1 MTRKEPYYTN
11 INGALYQGY
20 CEESMPALQEDSVDL
35 CVTDPPYGY
44 SFMGKKWDIDVPSVE
59 IWRELLRVL
68 KPGAFAFIMSA
79 PRQDVL
85 SKMINNVAAGGFDIS
100 FSPIY
105 WAYASGFPKAL
116 NMSKAVDN
124 RLGFE
129 REKVQS
135 SGGFHKTNN
144 PHSLAYRLS
153 DGTMA
158 DNNPISDEA
167 KALDGSY
174 AGFQPKPA
182 VEVIIVAMKP
192 LSEKTYVEQALK
204 NGKGV
209 TWLDD
214 CRIPVK
220 GETIKANTI
229 PRLNQHGY
237 TPGIGLTYD
246 RIPYEQS
253 DKRFPANLLVSDDV
267 LDDGRISKS
276 NYTKT
281 TDGFGVAKN
290 TFGVDNPEATV
301 DYERGYD
308 DCGGFSR
315 YFSVDLWW
323 EEASQNLPLP
333 MQDVFPFLIV
343 PKPAKSEKNIGCDK
357 LETQK
362 WKENSKANV
371 PQDRSGNERHNHHPT
386 VKPLKLFSYLITL
399 GSRKGDT
406 IIDPFL
412 GSGTAAIAAE
422 LMERRWIGCEL
433 MEEYAKVAVSR
444 ITAPR
449 KQVKALGII
458 EDIQELKNSESQMRL
473 SAFV

>member
-1 MTRKEPYYTN
+1 
-11 INGALYQGY
+11 
-20 CEESMPALQEDSVDL
+20 MPQLPDDSVDL

-116 NMSKAVDN
+116 NMSKVVDRKN
-124 RLGFE
+124 GCNPTII
-129 REKVQS
+129 REYKADPNKFPEGSIRREEIKDNYKTSYETTPS
-135 SGGFHKTNN
+135 S
-144 PHSLAYRLS
+144 P
-153 DGTMA
+153 
-158 DNNPISDEA
+158 EA
-167 KALDGSY
+167 KEMDGSY

-371 PQDRSGNERHNHHPT
+371 PQDGSGNERHNHHPT

-433 MEEYAKVAVSR
+433 MEEYAKVAMSR

-449 KQVKALGII
+449 RQVRSLSIVEEI
-458 EDIQELKNSESQMRL
+458 RELKSAESQMSL

>member
-1 MTRKEPYYTN
+1 
-11 INGALYQGY
+11 
-20 CEESMPALQEDSVDL
+20 MPQLPDDSVDL

-116 NMSKAVDN
+116 NMSKVVDRKN
-124 RLGFE
+124 GCNPTII
-129 REKVQS
+129 REYKADPNKFPEGSIRREEIKDNYKTSYETTPS
-135 SGGFHKTNN
+135 S
-144 PHSLAYRLS
+144 P
-153 DGTMA
+153 
-158 DNNPISDEA
+158 EA
-167 KALDGSY
+167 KEMDGSY

-220 GETIKANTI
+220 GETIKANTT

-371 PQDRSGNERHNHHPT
+371 PQDGSGNERHNHHPT

-433 MEEYAKVAVSR
+433 MEEYAKVAMSR

-449 KQVKALGII
+449 RQVRSLSIVEEI
-458 EDIQELKNSESQMRL
+458 RELKSAESQMSL

>member
-1 MTRKEPYYTN
+1 
-11 INGALYQGY
+11 
-20 CEESMPALQEDSVDL
+20 MPSIDEGSVDL

-44 SFMGKKWDIDVPSVE
+44 SFMGKKWDIDVPSVK
-59 IWRELLRVL
+59 IWQELLRVL

-85 SKMINNVAAGGFDIS
+85 SKMITNIASAGFEIS

-116 NMSKAVDN
+116 NMSKVVDKH
-124 RLGFE
+124 LGLK
-129 REKVQS
+129 RPKIQS
-135 SGGFHKTNN
+135 SGGLHTCTNT
-144 PHSLAYRLS
+144 HGWALVQA

-192 LSEKTYVEQALK
+192 LSENTYVKQALT

-220 GETIKANTI
+220 GETIKGPASV
-229 PRLNQHGY
+229 PDFNQYGY
-237 TPGIGLTYD
+237 TPGVGLTYD

-267 LDDGRISKS
+267 LDDGGIS
-276 NYTKT
+276 
-281 TDGFGVAKN
+281 KN
-290 TFGVDNPEATV
+290 TFGVTNPGATV
-301 DYERGYD
+301 DYERGFS

-323 EEASQNLPLP
+323 EEASQNLP
-333 MQDVFPFLIV
+333 MQIYSLFNC
-343 PKPAKSEKNIGCDK
+343 AKAGKVRKTSVRQTRTKVER
-357 LETQK
+357 TQ
-362 WKENSKANV
+362 
-371 PQDRSGNERHNHHPT
+371 RLTCHRT
-386 VKPLKLFSYLITL
+386 
-399 GSRKGDT
+399 
-406 IIDPFL
+406 
-412 GSGTAAIAAE
+412 
-422 LMERRWIGCEL
+422 RW
-433 MEEYAKVAVSR
+433 
-444 ITAPR
+444 
-449 KQVKALGII
+449 
-458 EDIQELKNSESQMRL
+458 
-473 SAFV
+473 

>member
-1 MTRKEPYYTN
+1 
-11 INGALYQGY
+11 
-20 CEESMPALQEDSVDL
+20 MPALQEDSVDL

-116 NMSKAVDN
+116 NMSKVVDRKN
-124 RLGFE
+124 GCNPTII
-129 REKVQS
+129 REYKADPNKFPEGSIRREEIKDNYKTSYETTPS
-135 SGGFHKTNN
+135 S
-144 PHSLAYRLS
+144 P
-153 DGTMA
+153 
-158 DNNPISDEA
+158 EA
-167 KALDGSY
+167 KEMDGSY

-371 PQDRSGNERHNHHPT
+371 PQDGSGNERHNHHPT

-433 MEEYAKVAVSR
+433 MEEYAKVAMSR

-449 KQVKALGII
+449 RQVRSLSIVEEI
-458 EDIQELKNSESQMRL
+458 RELKSAESQMSL

>member
-1 MTRKEPYYTN
+1 
-11 INGALYQGY
+11 
-20 CEESMPALQEDSVDL
+20 MPQLPDDSVDL

-85 SKMINNVAAGGFDIS
+85 SKVINNVAAGGFDIS

-116 NMSKAVDN
+116 NIGKAIDRKN
-124 RLGFE
+124 GCE
-129 REKVQS
+129 REIIGVKDYS
-135 SGGFHKTNN
+135 SPDF
-144 PHSLAYRLS
+144 S
-153 DGTMA
+153 DEQYIQQGSMMQTHTKA
-158 DNNPISDEA
+158 PRISINETAPPSPEA
-167 KALDGSY
+167 KAMDGSY

-182 VEVIIVAMKP
+182 LEVIIVAMKP

-220 GETIKANTI
+220 GETIKANTT

-267 LDDGRISKS
+267 LDDGGISKS

-371 PQDRSGNERHNHHPT
+371 PQDGSGNERHNHHPT

-433 MEEYAKVAVSR
+433 MEEYAKVAMSR

-449 KQVKALGII
+449 RQVRSLSIVEEI
-458 EDIQELKNSESQMRL
+458 RELKSAESQMSL